1 MNNKIFMYFG
11 IVFLILSA
19 ASFFYAIYLWF
30 KFNVKTLSNDV
41 SGKKSRILID
51 KMLKNNEKNKRKYN
65 DFYKRQ
71 AKKVT
76 DKIDM
81 IKSIENINSDFIKGK
96 DEMAKEFYGSRYLE
110 KQTDIIDVHTDE
122 LGLMKHNKNVIINSE
137 NKQQKFE
144 ISDKNYIFD
153 RTEILDSD
161 VHTTFLDDSSSFT
174 SILKEVEDDENIKV
188 ANVEYLDTV
197 LYIHSEEEV

>member
-19 ASFFYAIYLWF
+19 VSFFYAIYLWF

-137 NKQQKFE
+137 NKEQKFE
-144 ISDKNYIFD
+144 ISDKNYIFV